1 MSAINVNSITGRTGA
16 HGPVLTGITTA
27 TNGIHVTGGSVGIG
41 TDNPAAEL
49 EVYGNGRFKATDGS
63 HGIELYPDVGG
74 LGYQR
79 IISYN
84 RTTSA
89 YENLSIGVNDFIVTN
104 GSTSESLR
112 INSSGNVGINTNA
125 IDANLEVHTA
135 ASKINTQT
143 IKTSAGAGGYAGLA
157 FMAGQTIAGREK
169 AALYFQETNNG
180 AHYTGDLVFALNNDS
195 GSAVQVS
202 TSDERLRITSSGDL
216 GIGTAT
222 PAKRLEIAAAS
233 NQDGILIKNTGSIF
247 GALDFDSN
255 RSGANQVLGDIRF
268 LWNGTAVARIIGEG
282 GSDTTNKDD
291 GHLTFY
297 TASAGTPSEKARI
310 DSSGRLLVG
319 TNTDAGS
326 ARLAVIGG
334 GGGSSLYGEAFL
346 GYDGTTPSTG
356 SPTIGALQFGTKAGN
371 QAALIVGLRD
381 GGTWTEGSS
390 HPGRLNLY
398 TTADGASSSTL
409 RMGIL
414 SGGNVLFYNQSQV
427 STNSDNVTTLG
438 ANGARWSAVW
448 AANGTIQTSDER
460 LKTEVTN
467 SSLASDFIKAL
478 RPVSYKWIEGGKS
491 HTGEYDE
498 DNNWVYEST
507 PGQRTHWGFIAQE
520 VKQVADDAGVDF
532 GGWVLGDKDDPESTQ
547 SLRYDQFIAPLTAA
561 LQEALAKIETLEAE
575 VTALKGA

>member
-1 MSAINVNSITGRTGA
+1 MRIDSQGRMGLGTASPGSLLECK
-16 HGPVLTGITTA
+16 GKLSLTG
-27 TNGIHVTGGSVGIG
+27 SE
-41 TDNPAAEL
+41 DN
-49 EVYGNGRFKATDGS
+49 
-63 HGIELYPDVGG
+63 
-74 LGYQR
+74 Q
-79 IISYN
+79 
-84 RTTSA
+84 
-89 YENLSIGVNDFIVTN
+89 
-104 GSTSESLR
+104 
-112 INSSGNVGINTNA
+112 
-125 IDANLEVHTA
+125 
-135 ASKINTQT
+135 
-143 IKTSAGAGGYAGLA
+143 
-157 FMAGQTIAGREK
+157 
-169 AALYFQETNNG
+169 
-180 AHYTGDLVFALNNDS
+180 
-195 GSAVQVS
+195 
-202 TSDERLRITSSGDL
+202 
-216 GIGTAT
+216 
-222 PAKRLEIAAAS
+222 LEIATPSQTWRVNVAGTNGNLYFYDPA
-233 NQDGILIKNTGSIF
+233 NNKTPIGIVPNSSCGVNLNLS
-247 GALDFDSN
+247 
-255 RSGANQVLGDIRF
+255 DIQF
-268 LWNGTAVARIIGEG
+268 
-282 GSDTTNKDD
+282 TTNS
-291 GHLTFY
+291 T
-297 TASAGTPSEKARI
+297 ERARI

-319 TNTDAGS
+319 TTSSAGS

-371 QAALIVGLRD
+371 QAAVIVGLRD

-478 RPVSYKWIEGGKS
+478 RPVSYKWIEGGKR